1 MKRLPRQQTLP
12 GRASLNEALRRLSL
26 RQYEVRLPS
35 DKAPR
40 LSLNQIRLP
49 QSAGDASTWSWTQSN
64 VEQSSNEALGLSLR
78 QKRVPQSSDWA
89 SRWSVKRNKVR
100 QASQEAPSEWTQ
112 QNHVQAESPQ
122 HLRR

>member
-1 MKRLPRQQTLP
+1 MKLLSRQLTLP
-12 GRASLNEALRRLSL
+12 GQASLNEALRRLSL

-35 DKAPR
+35 DKALR
-40 LSLNQIRLP
+40 LSLNQNRLL
-49 QSAGDASTWSWTQSN
+49 QSAIDALTWSWKQSN

-78 QKRVPQSSDWA
+78 QNRGPQSSDWA

-112 QNHVQAESPQ
+112 QSHVQAESPQ
-122 HLRR
+122 HLHR